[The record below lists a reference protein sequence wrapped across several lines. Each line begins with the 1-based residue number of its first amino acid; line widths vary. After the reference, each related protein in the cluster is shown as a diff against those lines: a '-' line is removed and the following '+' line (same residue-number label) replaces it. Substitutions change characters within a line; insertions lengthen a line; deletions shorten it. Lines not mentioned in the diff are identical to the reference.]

1 MDFYHGSVKE
11 GLTILK
17 PFEQVHSD
25 LKEPCVFLTLNKQ
38 LALFYIWDLNRF
50 PAKVPMLDISKDGV
64 ITFQE
69 MFSGALEYFYKGLS
83 GYIYHC
89 IGSYELNPSFK
100 IKSVALSKNDVEIND
115 YEFIDD
121 AYERIIEYE
130 KYGLFINEKYE
141 NLPQYKHDSI
151 RGWVMRWIKA
161 NNCIKDK
168 DSFLSKFYQDRYPK
182 YWKEAEVLD
191 KNNLL

>member
-11 GLTILK
+11 GLTVLK
-17 PFEQVHSD
+17 PFPQKNSY
-25 LKEPCVFLTLNKQ
+25 KEPCVFLTLNKQ

-50 PAKVPMLDISKDGV
+50 PFKVPLLEVREDRV
-64 ITFQE
+64 IIFQE
-69 MFSGALEYFYKGLS
+69 MCSGALEYLYKGLS

-89 IGSYELNPSFK
+89 VGSYELDPSFHL
-100 IKSVALSKNDVEIND
+100 KSVALPKNVVEIKD
-115 YEFIDD
+115 CEFVDD
-121 AYERIIEYE
+121 VYERIIEYE

-141 NLPQYKHDSI
+141 ELPQYKHDII
-151 RGWVMRWIKA
+151 RRWVMNWIA
-161 NNCIKDK
+161 GNNLLRDK
-168 DSFLSKFYQDRYPK
+168 DSFLSKFYQDRYPI